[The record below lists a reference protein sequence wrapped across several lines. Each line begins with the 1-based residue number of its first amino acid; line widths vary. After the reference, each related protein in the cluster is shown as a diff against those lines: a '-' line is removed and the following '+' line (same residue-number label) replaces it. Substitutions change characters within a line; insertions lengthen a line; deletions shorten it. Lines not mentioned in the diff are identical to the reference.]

1 MKRHS
6 SLGVAFVSVSREY
19 LSHCGIHGLRYT
31 IEADK
36 RVTERCVYLRTATES
51 LLEGTVE

>member
-6 SLGVAFVSVSREY
+6 SLGVALVSVSREY